1 MTVMECGWAAP
12 LPPPPPALPWAT
24 SPGNRLQ
31 QGQEGRVPG
40 SEATEG

>member
-1 MTVMECGWAAP
+1 MTVMEWGWAAP
-12 LPPPPPALPWAT
+12 LPPPTLLWAA
-24 SPGNRLQ
+24 SPGNRLE